1 MNIKLNKT
9 YNFEIKNFSFADI
22 TREELIR
29 NFQDGRC
36 CSWFMEP
43 QITKWFPE
51 LSRVLG
57 NKDHDHIDRNGVKYD
72 AKNFTKNGLV
82 FMPSSQLG
90 TGRKF
95 NESVAHEKAERL
107 IYICCDIVDFP
118 TIRVRFAKGLNL
130 IRKYPKCR
138 INKSLREEFFND
150 ESS

>member
-1 MNIKLNKT
+1 MNIELNKT
-9 YNFEIKNFSFADI
+9 YKFEIKNFSFADI

-57 NKDHDHIDRNGVKYD
+57 NK
-72 AKNFTKNGLV
+72 KNFTKNGLV